1 MAVEMPEGLTLDP
14 VSRQS
19 TASVIAGLLRR
30 AIMEGTLPP
39 GTQMGEAALAA
50 QLNVSRGPL
59 REAMQRLVQEGLLR
73 SELHRGLFVIELGA
87 DDFLDIYVAR
97 AAVEAAAARLILRR
111 DPEATAERLGDV
123 HADMVKA
130 AKRRERKALS
140 DADLRFHELFV
151 AESGSARLRRM
162 SGTLL
167 VETRICMTALERKYP
182 TPAELADEH
191 GAIIAA
197 IRAGAEDKLLALI
210 DSHMTDAVNRLETH
224 ADATDD

>member
-1 MAVEMPEGLTLDP
+1 MAVEMPDGLTLDP
-14 VSRQS
+14 VNRQS

-30 AIMEGTLPP
+30 AIMEGSLPP

-73 SELHRGLFVIELGA
+73 SELHRGLFVIELGPN
-87 DDFLDIYVAR
+87 DVEDIYVAR
-97 AAVEAAAARLILRR
+97 SAVEAAAARMIMRR
-111 DPEATAERLGDV
+111 DPEASADRLAEV
-123 HADMVKA
+123 HAQMTEA
-130 AKRRERKALS
+130 AKRRDRPALS
-140 DADLRFHELFV
+140 DADLRFHEMFV
-151 AESGSARLRRM
+151 AESASPRLRRM

-167 VETRICMTALERKYP
+167 VETRLCMTALERKYP

-197 IRAGAEDKLLALI
+197 VRAADEDKLLELI
-210 DSHMTDAVNRLETH
+210 DGHMSDAVNRLETH
-224 ADATDD
+224 ADHDG

>member
-30 AIMEGTLPP
+30 AIMEGSLPP

-73 SELHRGLFVIELGA
+73 SELHRGLFVIELGP
-87 DDFLDIYVAR
+87 DDVEDIYVAR
-97 AAVEAAAARLILRR
+97 SAVEAAAARLILRR
-111 DPEATAERLGDV
+111 DPQGTADRLSEVHEQMMDAAERRD
-123 HADMVKA
+123 
-130 AKRRERKALS
+130 RRALS

-151 AESGSARLRRM
+151 AESHSPRLRRM

-167 VETRICMTALERKYP
+167 VETRLCMTALERKYQA
-182 TPAELADEH
+182 PAELADEH

-197 IRAGAEDKLLALI
+197 IRSGEEDTLLRLL
-210 DSHMTDAVNRLETH
+210 DGHMSDAVDRLETGPDH
-224 ADATDD
+224 H

>member
-14 VSRQS
+14 VNRQS

-30 AIMEGTLPP
+30 AIMEGSLPP

-73 SELHRGLFVIELGA
+73 SELHRGLFVIELGP
-87 DDFLDIYVAR
+87 DDVEDIYVAR
-97 AAVEAAAARLILRR
+97 SAVEAAAARLILRR
-111 DPEATAERLGDV
+111 DPKATADRLAEV
-123 HADMVKA
+123 HEEMIDA
-130 AKRRERKALS
+130 AGRRDRRALS

-151 AESGSARLRRM
+151 TESGSPRLRRM

-167 VETRICMTALERKYP
+167 VETRLCMTALERKYQA
-182 TPAELADEH
+182 PAELADEH

-197 IRAGAEDKLLALI
+197 IRSGDEDKLLNLI
-210 DSHMTDAVNRLETH
+210 DGHMSDAVDRLETGPDH
-224 ADATDD
+224 DD